1 MARKIKKKVVKKT
14 EELQSTFEKII
25 IYMSENRRKVFL
37 VSGILVF
44 FILSISGWHLYR
56 LSYEKNALKMHSAV
70 FNSYYDNNNREAY
83 MNAVKLYKELVKKYP
98 DSDAAIH
105 AFYSMGNIYF
115 NINEVDKSISAY
127 EKFIK
132 KSSGDNDL
140 VVFAYVGLGYCYEAK
155 GNLENAL
162 KSLDNSIKYCTV
174 GSSYEGIIYRNM
186 GRIYE
191 GMNNAPK
198 AVEYYEKA
206 LKLTIDPSMEMLIK
220 SKISTLG

>member
-1 MARKIKKKVVKKT
+1 MIVNDDFSQRLFPTRI
-14 EELQSTFEKII
+14 FPR
-25 IYMSENRRKVFL
+25 SETVDFQRGEVDWR
-37 VSGILVF
+37 G
-44 FILSISGWHLYR
+44 
-56 LSYEKNALKMHSAV
+56 
-70 FNSYYDNNNREAY
+70 
-83 MNAVKLYKELVKKYP
+83 
-98 DSDAAIH
+98 
-105 AFYSMGNIYF
+105 GNIYF
-115 NINEVDKSISAY
+115 NINEIDKSISAY

-140 VVFAYVGLGYCYEAK
+140 VVLAYVGLGYCYEAK
-155 GNLENAL
+155 GNLKKAL

-191 GMNNAPK
+191 EMNDSPK
-198 AVEYYEKA
+198 AVEYYKKA

>member
-1 MARKIKKKVVKKT
+1 MARKIKKKDIKKLD
-14 EELQSTFEKII
+14 EFQSTFEKII
-25 IYMSENRRKVFL
+25 IYMSENKSKIFL
-37 VSGILVF
+37 ISGILVF

-56 LSYEKNALKMHSAV
+56 LNYEKNALKMHSLA
-70 FNSYYDNNNREAY
+70 FNSYYEDNNRKAY
-83 MNAVKLYKELVKKYP
+83 INAIKLYRELVKKYP
-98 DSDAAIH
+98 DSNAAIH
-105 AFYSMGNIYF
+105 ALYNMGNIYF
-115 NINEVDKSISAY
+115 NINEIDKSISAY

-140 VVFAYVGLGYCYEAK
+140 IVLAYVGLGYCYEAK
-155 GNLENAL
+155 GNLKKAL

-191 GMNNAPK
+191 EMNNAPK

-220 SKISTLG
+220 NKISTLG